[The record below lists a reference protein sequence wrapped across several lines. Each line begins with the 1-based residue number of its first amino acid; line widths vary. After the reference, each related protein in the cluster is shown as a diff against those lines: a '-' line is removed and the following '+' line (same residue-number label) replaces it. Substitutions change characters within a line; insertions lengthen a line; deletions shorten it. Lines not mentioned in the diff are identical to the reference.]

1 MTMELAKY
9 LDYTNLSNKA
19 TRQEINQM
27 IDDCIKYGF
36 YGLCISPCWILYARN
51 RLKRFNATTKLISVP
66 NWVMGGGLESCEGI
80 SDMVCDIADEI
91 DFIWNI
97 YHYSDLKAWDRIE
110 KELKDIR
117 EKTKGKVLKII
128 IEAYY
133 LRKMDENVYKLGLN
147 NVFKEACRL
156 VKDSQADFIKTDS
169 GLFKRPDFETLVEDV
184 KIIKKYSKLPIKAAG
199 GISTKAQ
206 AEQLIKAG
214 ADRIGTSKALEIIQE
229 K

>member
-1 MTMELAKY
+1 MELAKY
-9 LDYTNLSNKA
+9 LDYTNLSNKV
-19 TRQEINQM
+19 TRKEINQM
-27 IDDCIKYGF
+27 IDDCVKYNF
-36 YGLCISPCWILYARN
+36 YGICLAPCWTLYARN
-51 RLKRFNATTKLISVP
+51 RLKRLNATTKLISVP
-66 NWVMGGGLESCEGI
+66 NWAEGGGLEQCEGI
-80 SDMVCDIADEI
+80 ADMVYAICDEI

-110 KELKDIR
+110 KELKEIR
-117 EKTKGKVLKII
+117 ELTKGKILKVI

-156 VKDSQADFIKTDS
+156 VKDGGADFIKTDS
-169 GLFKRPDFETLVEDV
+169 GLFKRPDFETLVDDV
-184 KIIKKYSKLPIKAAG
+184 KIIKKYSKGLQVKASG
-199 GISTKAQ
+199 GIGTKEQ

-214 ADRIGTSKALEIIQE
+214 ADRIGTSKALEIVS